1 MVSTRSLVIPRR
13 YRAAFTLVELLVVIA
28 IIGVLVALLL
38 PAVQAAREAA
48 RRMSCQNN
56 VKQIGLALHNH
67 HDVYGTF
74 PAGGVT
80 NGPCCGTESGGTW
93 TIFILPYLEQKNLYE
108 RYDFTK
114 TNENAANAF
123 VRTQH
128 VKTYSCPTDPLIRQL
143 LVPASGPGQVANLQY
158 ATGSYRAMAGVT
170 DGLRW
175 FDAECGRS
183 APLQQRGILHSTS
196 DPMSPPAF
204 PGGYTAP
211 PYGKERMANITD
223 GTSNTLMVG
232 EYYTGP
238 KSTPR
243 RSTFWA
249 YTYTSFN
256 QSEVV
261 LPPQSRQLF
270 ADYNRC
276 DSFSSTSVGGGNPCK
291 RAWGSY
297 HPNSISFV
305 NGDGSIRSISTN
317 IDMIVFAAL
326 ATIENGETINAP

>member
-1 MVSTRSLVIPRR
+1 MDSALSLRPPRSIRR
-13 YRAAFTLVELLVVIA
+13 AFTLVELLVVIA

-48 RRMSCQNN
+48 RRMNCQNN

-67 HDVYGTF
+67 HDVYNTF
-74 PAGGVT
+74 PAGGIT
-80 NGPCCGTESGGTW
+80 NGTCCGTESAATW
-93 TIFILPYLEQKNLYE
+93 TIFILPYLEQSNLYE
-108 RYDFTK
+108 RYDFSR

-123 VRTQH
+123 VRTQY
-128 VKTYSCPTDPLIRQL
+128 VKTYSCPTDPMIKQL
-143 LVPASGPGQVANLQY
+143 LAPASGPGANLNY
-158 ATGSYRAMAGVT
+158 MTGSYRAMAGVT
-170 DGLRW
+170 DGLSW
-175 FDAECGRS
+175 FDAECGRNS
-183 APLQQRGILHSTS
+183 PLNQRGILHSMS
-196 DPMSPPAF
+196 DPASPPAF
-204 PGGYTAP
+204 PSGYTAP
-211 PYGKERMANITD
+211 PYGKERIANITD

-243 RSTFWA
+243 RTTFWA

-270 ADYNRC
+270 ADFNRC
-276 DSFSSTSVGGGNPCK
+276 DSFSGSSVGGNNPCK
-291 RAWGSY
+291 RSWGSY
-297 HPNSISFV
+297 HPNSINFA
-305 NGDGSIRSISTN
+305 NGDGSIRTISTN

-326 ATIENGETINAP
+326 GTMGNGETVNVP